1 MGLWL
6 GLVLAGLI
14 AFLPPVPGGA
24 IAGVALWAVALV
36 TWRWSVAVR
45 RGIELTW
52 RGPQRLQ
59 PDEAA
64 TGTLTVRNRSRWP
77 VPWFEVQLRL
87 PAGAIEPHWFTFVT
101 SLGGRRERRL
111 TVDFVAGARG
121 VHEPRQ
127 LSWRASDPLGL
138 VTPEGIGTWTGTT
151 VVVPRLAPVRRLDL
165 PSRSPLADLPR
176 PRSLFVDQTALV
188 GVRAYERGDPLSAI
202 HWPATAWTGALMR
215 REHERA
221 AARELLV
228 CLDLDVDHYQRR
240 GRRAVAEAAIATAA
254 SLLADTM
261 IAARQQAGLAMAVEG
276 APRPTVWPVRS
287 GDRHLHTMLDALAR
301 VDVHRAVPG
310 ADVVRY
316 ALPGLH
322 GGTTVV
328 LVTGE
333 VDDLAPGAVTAA
345 RRAGLAVVVLSI
357 GSGVE
362 WSTRVPPAV
371 AGAPC
376 VAVPAD
382 RALERL
388 AL

>member
-1 MGLWL
+1 MLT
-6 GLVLAGLI
+6 GLI
-14 AFLPPVPGGA
+14 AFLLPVPGGA
-24 IAGVALWAVALV
+24 FAGVALWAVVLV
-36 TWRWSVAVR
+36 TWRWTVGVR

-59 PDEAA
+59 PDATG

-77 VPWFEVQLRL
+77 VPWLEVQLRL
-87 PAGAIEPHWFTFVT
+87 PAGAVEPHAVTFVVA
-101 SLGGRRERRL
+101 LGARRERRL
-111 TVDFVAGARG
+111 AVDVRAGARG
-121 VHEPRQ
+121 VHEPRE

-138 VTPEGIGTWTGTT
+138 VAPEGTGTWTGTT

-165 PSRSPLADLPR
+165 PSRSPLADLPQ

-188 GVRAYERGDPLSAI
+188 GVRPYERGDPLSAM
-202 HWPATAWTGALMR
+202 HWPATAHTGQLMR

-228 CLDLDVDHYQRR
+228 CLDLDVERYQRR

-261 IAARQQAGLAMAVEG
+261 ITQRQQAGLAVAVEG
-276 APRPTVWPVRS
+276 ARRPTVWPVRS

-301 VDVHRAVPG
+301 VEVHEALSGVEILRH
-310 ADVVRY
+310 

-333 VDDLAPGAVTAA
+333 PDDGASRAVAAA
-345 RRAGLAVVVLSI
+345 RRAGLAVLVLSV

-362 WSTRVPPAV
+362 WSSRVPPSV

-376 VAVPAD
+376 VPVPAA

>member
-1 MGLWL
+1 MALWL
-6 GLVLAGLI
+6 GLVLTGLI
-14 AFLPPVPGGA
+14 AFLLPVPGGA
-24 IAGVALWAVALV
+24 IAGVALWAVGLV
-36 TWRWSVAVR
+36 SWRWSVGVR
-45 RGIELTW
+45 RGIELSW
-52 RGPQRLQ
+52 WGPPRLQ
-59 PDEAA
+59 PDEHA
-64 TGTLTVRNRSRWP
+64 TGTLTVRNRSWWP
-77 VPWFEVQLRL
+77 VPWLEVRLRL
-87 PAGAIEPHWFTFVT
+87 PAGAVEPHAVTFVVAL
-101 SLGGRRERRL
+101 SARRERRL
-111 TVDFVAGARG
+111 TVDLVAGARG
-121 VHEPRQ
+121 VHEPRE

-138 VTPEGIGTWTGTT
+138 ITPEGAGTWSGAT
-151 VVVPRLAPVRRLDL
+151 VVVPRLAPVRRLGL
-165 PSRSPLADLPR
+165 PSRSPLADLPQ

-188 GVRAYERGDPLSAI
+188 GVRPYGRGDPLSSV
-202 HWPATAWTGALMR
+202 HWPATARTGELMR

-228 CLDLDVDHYQRR
+228 CLELDAGRYQRR

-261 IAARQQAGLAMAVEG
+261 IAARQQAGLAVAVEG

-287 GDRHLHTMLDALAR
+287 GDHHLHTMLDALAR
-301 VDVHRAVPG
+301 VAVHDGVGG
-310 ADVVRY
+310 ADVLRH

-333 VDDLAPGAVTAA
+333 VDDAMSGSVAAA
-345 RRAGLAVVVLSI
+345 RRAGLAVLVLSV

-362 WSTRVPPAV
+362 WSSRVPSSV

-376 VAVPAD
+376 VPVPAE